1 MYGDILKVTVYQNNM
16 WIVDAGLVIVWD
28 LTIHPV
34 SSVIMQLS
42 GEGRREQ
49 MQPMQQMQRT
59 RPQNTPSAAVE
70 APWGQIK

>member
-16 WIVDAGLVIVWD
+16 WIVDAGLVIMWD

-42 GEGRREQ
+42 G
-49 MQPMQQMQRT
+49 
-59 RPQNTPSAAVE
+59 
-70 APWGQIK
+70 